1 MSTDGNT
8 NEEPE
13 PKASTKAN
21 ASPDLT
27 IFDNLGEAYSGEGRS
42 QLTNAQK
49 DGFSEPLA
57 LAAGIPREN
66 IDIRALNDS
75 KQVTR
80 APAES
85 TWARV
90 QSNVEMLDWVFVG
103 RCTGEVGE
111 YPSIFSSVA
120 KKAQILAGV
129 SVLVGAQPT
138 WHVIGMCYDAEVS
151 ETAKKIAERL
161 GYDFKS
167 AEIVKVRD
175 RRNLTKNLS
184 DYDDPLS
191 SDVFLTAS
199 ARFEMVP
206 EIMRKKCVA
215 IQGPPGTGKTVI
227 GKSISLEIAGE
238 ESRVLS
244 LQFHQ
249 SYSYEDF
256 VRGWRPS
263 DSGDLVLK
271 DGTFLQFCKRAEED
285 PGNPYVVFID
295 EINRANVS
303 QVFGEVL
310 SLIEVT
316 KRDVKFAVD
325 LAYSHEEG
333 DSGFYVPKN
342 VFLIATMNTAD
353 RSLAI
358 VDYALRRRFSFIDL
372 EPAYG
377 EDEFLNFVSENGVN
391 RTIAEEIS
399 ARMIELNKVISEDT
413 RNLGPGFAI
422 GHSYFCGKV
431 QEGTD
436 IGRWYMNI
444 VEHEIA
450 PLLREYWSEEDDM
463 AEERIFLLSQEL
475 PSPSSTG
482 EQTS

>member
-1 MSTDGNT
+1 MSTDRD
-8 NEEPE
+8 EEGVPE
-13 PKASTKAN
+13 LDLSDATE
-21 ASPDLT
+21 SPADLT
-27 IFDNLGEAYSGEGRS
+27 IFDHLGEAYSGTGRA
-42 QLTNAQK
+42 QLTNEQK
-49 DGFSEPLA
+49 DGFSKPLSY
-57 LAAGIPREN
+57 AAEIPREH
-66 IDIRALNDS
+66 IDLRALNDE
-75 KQVTR
+75 KQTR
-80 APAES
+80 RALSES
-85 TWARV
+85 TFSRV
-90 QSNVEMLDWVFVG
+90 QSDIETLDWVFVG
-103 RCTGEVGE
+103 RCTGEE
-111 YPSIFSSVA
+111 DSYPKILSYMSENV
-120 KKAQILAGV
+120 QILAGI
-129 SVLVGAQPT
+129 SVFIGAQPE
-138 WHVIGMCYDAEVS
+138 WHVIGMYYDEELR

-161 GYDFKS
+161 GYDFKN

-199 ARFEMVP
+199 SRSEMVS

-263 DSGDLVLK
+263 NSGDLVLK

-316 KRDVKFAVD
+316 KRDAKFAVD
-325 LAYSHEEG
+325 LAYSHEKG

-372 EPAYG
+372 DPAYG
-377 EDEFLNFVSENGVN
+377 EDEFLNFVSDNGVD

-436 IGRWYMNI
+436 LWRWYMNI

-463 AEERIFLLSQEL
+463 AEERISLLSQKL